1 MAAARARLVRVVWAS
16 SETTLGLPFDLPS
29 GLTHR
34 EVAQRLHI
42 SPHAASG
49 HLRHAF
55 EKLGINSR
63 VALTR
68 IAAEHAR

>member
-1 MAAARARLVRVVWAS
+1 MDSELAVVRLVA
-16 SETTLGLPFDLPS
+16 S
-29 GLTHR
+29 GLTST
-34 EVAQRLHI
+34 EVAERLCI

-49 HLRHAF
+49 HLRRAL